1 MARGAARVRGVS
13 LKAPLAADL
22 GLPTGDVVGATRGSY
37 RFLKGGRESVLRG
50 LPPSGERRS
59 GRWGG
64 GGCGWSWELSRWS
77 ASLWERGPC
86 S

>member
-1 MARGAARVRGVS
+1 MTPEAVKARGVPLKALLAARPG
-13 LKAPLAADL
+13 PPPGDAA
-22 GLPTGDVVGATRGSY
+22 GTTRGLY
-37 RFLKGGRESVLRG
+37 RYLKGGRESVLRG
-50 LPPSGERRS
+50 LLPNGARRA
-59 GRWGG
+59 GRLDG